1 MEQRKAT
8 LSAEEQ
14 TLIEHGH
21 RIRAED
27 ECVRL
32 RAIIETLQKK
42 NAELVSRHEVDET
55 MFEENMKEMRR
66 KVERQVKDIEEYKRL
81 LLLLDLASNL
91 RVQEWQNKA
100 ITTEKELEEFKE
112 VGRLYH
118 GREGESENPTTM
130 TLDTTSMATSTS
142 SNPEEDYLDDSIF

>member
-1 MEQRKAT
+1 
-8 LSAEEQ
+8 
-14 TLIEHGH
+14 
-21 RIRAED
+21 
-27 ECVRL
+27 
-32 RAIIETLQKK
+32 
-42 NAELVSRHEVDET
+42 
-55 MFEENMKEMRR
+55 MRR